1 MPKKRKYSYR
11 LEAWLPN
18 ELGKYLE
25 EMVRTGQAESISQ
38 AVRRCISLAKTY
50 LGSPSKEKVEKR
62 KGGEG

>member
-1 MPKKRKYSYR
+1 MPKKKQYTYR

-25 EMVRTGQAESISQ
+25 EMVRAGQAESISQ

-50 LGSPSKEKVEKR
+50 LNVKAEAKA
-62 KGGEG
+62 